1 MKKQFEQYLND
12 IKRNYHVADS
22 QLLKDEVLSDDS
34 RVYYYATSIENKDS
48 ILKNGFLFSKVEKI
62 PAIYFS
68 KGLVGFKVGKND
80 QKIVFL
86 ADLSNID
93 HRLVEGDLNEGIAIE
108 EDISPEV
115 IFGWIVIGKVIEDN
129 NGTRRVVYDK
139 NQG

>member
-34 RVYYYATSIENKDS
+34 RVYYHATSIENKDS
-48 ILKNGFLFSKVEKI
+48 ILKNGFLFEKADESLSK
-62 PAIYFS
+62 IYFA
-68 KGLVGFKVGKND
+68 KNIVAFPRPLETEYIVLLV
-80 QKIVFL
+80 
-86 ADLSNID
+86 DLSSID
-93 HRLVEGDLNEGIAIE
+93 YIDENNSAGDVSVVG
-108 EDISPEV
+108 DISPEV

>member
-34 RVYYYATSIENKDS
+34 RVYYHATSIENKDS
-48 ILKNGFLFSKVEKI
+48 ILRNGFLLSKVEKI

-93 HRLVEGDLNEGIAIE
+93 HRLIEGGAGSIAIE
-108 EDISPEV
+108 EDISPEA